1 MAAFT
6 IYHNPKCV
14 TSNKT
19 LGILRKKKGDI
30 KVIEYLKTPPSISTL
45 KGILK
50 AGKLRAEEIVRRKEP
65 LYKENQSK
73 WKNLNDAG
81 WLKLL
86 AKNPRLIERPIV
98 VKGNRAVL
106 ARPPEKV
113 KELF

>member
-19 LGILRKKKGDI
+19 LALLKKKGTI
-30 KVIEYLKTPPSISTL
+30 QIVEYLKDPPSVSVL
-45 KGILK
+45 KSILR
-50 AGKLRAEEIVRRKEP
+50 AGKLRAVDIVRKKEP
-65 LYKENQSK
+65 LYKENQAK

-98 VKGNRAVL
+98 VKGSRAVL